1 MKISLN
7 HKRIKDRTKAIM
19 CFIFLFFNS
28 SILLGQNPCNTI
40 IQKVHINDKAFTVYK
55 GKLDEAKNNYT
66 QNPSADN
73 LIWLGRRTAYMGH
86 YKNAIDIYTKGID
99 QYSKDARFYRHRGH
113 RYISIRC
120 FNLAIKDF
128 KKAARLTRRKP
139 NEVEPDGLPN
149 ALNIPTSTLQGNI
162 YYHLGL
168 AYYLQGKY
176 RQALWAYKKCLILAK
191 NPDSYVA
198 AANWLYVINR
208 HIGRDKDAQELL
220 NSITDDM
227 AIIENMT
234 YHEILKLYQGKNEP
248 LEMEK
253 TIRSGSSLT
262 NATFAFGLGNYYSI
276 NGNEQKAQEI
286 FGLVVNGNQWSSFGY
301 IAAEAR
307 LK

>member
-55 GKLDEAKNNYT
+55 EKLDEAKNNYT

-73 LIWLGRRTAYMGH
+73 LIWLGRRTAYLGH

-99 QYSKDARFYRHRGH
+99 QYPKDARFYRHRGH

-168 AYYLQGKY
+168 AYYLQGEY

-248 LEMEK
+248 LKMEK

-276 NGNEQKAQEI
+276 NGNEQKAKEI

>member
-19 CFIFLFFNS
+19 CFIFLFINS

-40 IQKVHINDKAFTVYK
+40 IQKVHINNKAFTVYK

-73 LIWLGRRTAYMGH
+73 LIWLGRRTAYLGH

-99 QYSKDARFYRHRGH
+99 QYPKDARFYRHRGH

-139 NEVEPDGLPN
+139 NEVELDGLPN

-168 AYYLQGKY
+168 AYYLQGEY

-198 AANWLYVINR
+198 ASNWLYVINR